1 MVHIRTE
8 RQEEERNDL
17 ARYWDDIVGR
27 QKRVKISCPPTCMKQ
42 KCCYKVPSHPF
53 MFNVHL
59 HHVFQSL
66 HASNTTVVHQI

>member
-1 MVHIRTE
+1 MVQISTE

-27 QKRVKISCPPTCMKQ
+27 QKRVKISCPPIRMKQ
-42 KCCYKVPSHPF
+42 KCCYKMPSHPF

-59 HHVFQSL
+59 HMPQSY
-66 HASNTTVVHQI
+66 ASNTTMVHQI